1 MSHISLSTF
10 QGFEEEE
17 VPPLHLACTAV
28 DTLDQFPVK
37 GDMNFSKEF
46 GIESEY
52 LDILHQYLSGE
63 NVEGFTFN
71 LIRII
76 NKPISRSEHHSELPR
91 VHVRDTQV

>member
-1 MSHISLSTF
+1 M
-10 QGFEEEE
+10 
-17 VPPLHLACTAV
+17 

-52 LDILHQYLSGE
+52 FDILHQYLSGE

-76 NKPISRSEHHSELPR
+76 TLISRSEYHSELPR
-91 VHVRDTQV
+91 VHVRDTQVKQHCGESNLPLDLFI